1 MPKTPEQFE
10 QIRNEK
16 KKIIQNVA
24 LELFA
29 NQGYAYTSISQIAQK
44 AGISKGLMYNY
55 FESKEDLLNTILGNF
70 VEEMTH
76 YIDPNMDNEF
86 SEDEALDFIDM
97 CFNLFTERCEEMKL
111 FYQLGTQTQ
120 VTSFFVTENML
131 SQSFL
136 KKELIIDFFRK
147 KGFAQPEMEVLNLV
161 STIKGFGLQYVLAPD
176 IFPKEILI
184 QYREYLKDKFI
195 RNNQ

>member
-70 VEEMTH
+70 IEEMIH

-86 SEDEALDFIDM
+86 SEDEALDFIDI
-97 CFNLFTERCEEMKL
+97 CFNLFIERREEMKL
-111 FYQLGTQTQ
+111 FYQLGMQSQ
-120 VTSFFVTENML
+120 VANIFMTEKRL
-131 SQSFL
+131 SQNFL
-136 KKELIIDFFRK
+136 KKEIIADFFRK
-147 KGFAQPEMEVLNLV
+147 KGFAQPEMEVVSLV

-184 QYREYLKDKFI
+184 QYREYLKDRFI